1 MIRKHY
7 CFAQTTAHL
16 DWGRGP
22 AVGFQA
28 DSPACHTPAKTVLKL
43 PFSPHTPPP
52 PQRELN
58 TLYPRC
64 LSQTT
69 PPYPSASSS
78 PPQEIARPDVFWYDA
93 PTKVD
98 LPFNIVG
105 LLAFEFWA
113 MQFVELK
120 RWQDFKNP
128 GSVDADPLFP
138 NNKLAPHEVSLTERF
153 FGSLPFLAFAW
164 ELACLMGSLF

>member
-1 MIRKHY
+1 
-7 CFAQTTAHL
+7 
-16 DWGRGP
+16 
-22 AVGFQA
+22 
-28 DSPACHTPAKTVLKL
+28 
-43 PFSPHTPPP
+43 
-52 PQRELN
+52 LN
-58 TLYPRC
+58 TLSPRC

-69 PPYPSASSS
+69 PPYPSSSSS

-138 NNKLAPHEVSLTERF
+138 NNKLAPHEVSLTDQKFFRQPAVSGFF
-153 FGSLPFLAFAW
+153 FGARLSHGESLLKSMAYRKPWNFQ
-164 ELACLMGSLF
+164 ECHECSYVGPGTCLVLLDTWRLVG